1 MTLSHDGL
9 LGVDGGAYLV
19 GVNAVLGDEPTGA
32 GFPRP
37 PLAPGWLLVPFVN
50 YLGMDVGYKVWSSI
64 GSVLPAIPVYL
75 LARRIGSSQTHRGFP
90 PSPRPPSPAI
100 FAAGFLLL
108 DLLHAEM
115 IVTGALPLIAFALLA
130 MVWWAMGELSEQWS
144 LTSAVILVICLG
156 LIPWVN
162 QTTAGLALVTI
173 PVYGI
178 ALVGFKA
185 KKTWD
190 SQQITG
196 FIRYEDH
203 LLSVIPRIGFPL
215 AAGGL
220 IALCALPWYLQ
231 VLPGTGLL
239 NYPGPFMYLSPWN
252 DSSWVQIAVAAPLG
266 IYTIWRA
273 QEPWLRAIGVLILLL
288 AALLPWL
295 STDETVINIF
305 YRSRYLLAI
314 PFFTAISWCV
324 FVRWLPNMPPWG
336 KTLAFGLTLSAIAVM
351 SAGYWF
357 QFNNQAKYS
366 DMVTHETEEALEIA
380 RASGDGKAIINN
392 SFTLALWVSAINK
405 VESPHTWTWKP
416 PRHWTQTDKNVRCVL
431 GWRPECDVANSVHF
445 LNAGWILI
453 ENRFPYYNLRAPGV
467 YGALNVLEPWASL
480 RTTPWIE
487 LVYSKGT
494 TDLYRISH

>member
-130 MVWWAMGELSEQWS
+130 MVWWAMGELSERWS
-144 LTSAVILVICLG
+144 LTTAVILVICLG

-178 ALVGFKA
+178 ALVCFKA
-185 KKTWD
+185 KKTRD

-196 FIRYEDH
+196 FTIYEDH

-273 QEPWLRAIGVLILLL
+273 KEPWLRAIGVLILLL

-324 FVRWLPNMPPWG
+324 FARWLPSMPPWG

-351 SAGYWF
+351 GAGYWF

-366 DMVTHETEEALEIA
+366 DMVTHETAEALEIA
-380 RASGDGKAIINN
+380 HASGDGKAIINN

-416 PRHWTQTDKNVRCVL
+416 PSYWTQTDKDVRCVL
-431 GWRPECDVANSVHF
+431 GWRPECDVSDSVHS

-467 YGALNVLEPWASL
+467 YGALNVLEPWNSL

-494 TDLYRISH
+494 TDLYRIPH